1 LKRCTVVCD
10 TPTGILSCEL
20 QLPDDATIEAALAAA
35 RTALGERVADWQGAA
50 TGVYGKVRQR
60 GYLWGDGD
68 RIELYRPLQLDPK
81 ARRRERARR
90 KTR

>member
-10 TPTGILSCEL
+10 TPIGFLSCEL
-20 QLPDDATIEAALAAA
+20 QLPDDATIDTALAAA
-35 RTALGERVADWQGAA
+35 RVQLGDEAADWERGA

-60 GYLWGDGD
+60 GYLWVDAD

-90 KTR
+90 KAL